1 MGTGYPL
8 GNHHRACALCA
19 GIHWHDLGD
28 EMSIA
33 MIRNI
38 MTAWL
43 VVAAF
48 YVGIM
53 GTLALVH
60 YAMEWM
66 K

>member
-1 MGTGYPL
+1 
-8 GNHHRACALCA
+8 
-19 GIHWHDLGD
+19 
-28 EMSIA
+28 MSIA

>member
-1 MGTGYPL
+1 MT
-8 GNHHRACALCA
+8 
-19 GIHWHDLGD
+19 IT
-28 EMSIA
+28 

-43 VVAAF
+43 VVAVF
-48 YVGIM
+48 YVIIM
-53 GTLALVH
+53 GALALVH

>member
-1 MGTGYPL
+1 
-8 GNHHRACALCA
+8 
-19 GIHWHDLGD
+19 
-28 EMSIA
+28 
-33 MIRNI
+33 
-38 MTAWL
+38 MTRKTFEAITAAWL

-53 GTLALVH
+53 GTLALAH